1 MVPGACRDRDGVV
14 PGSCRGGDGI
24 VTDTARVARLTF
36 SAAALT
42 WAAALPLATYAA
54 SHTETSPVYILTA
67 AVYAIGAAVCHQR
80 PERSFHLWATQ
91 MPVCA
96 RCAGIYVGAA
106 LACAVPGVARWSR
119 SPETAALPMW
129 CRSPKRLALL
139 VSLPTVATLAYEWIT
154 GITPSNW
161 IRAAAGVVLG
171 AGVAMLIRREV
182 N

>member
-1 MVPGACRDRDGVV
+1 
-14 PGSCRGGDGI
+14 

-42 WAAALPLATYAA
+42 WAAALPLASYAA
-54 SHTETSPVYILTA
+54 SQSESSLVYVLTA
-67 AVYAIGAAVCHQR
+67 AVYAIGAAICHQR

-96 RCAGIYVGAA
+96 RCTGIYVGAA
-106 LACAVPGVARWSR
+106 LACAVPDVARVWWR
-119 SPETAALPMW
+119 SPRTVAAI
-129 CRSPKRLALL
+129 A
-139 VSLPTVATLAYEWIT
+139 SLPTAATLAYEWIT

-161 IRAAAGVVLG
+161 IRAAAGLVLG
-171 AGVAMLIRREV
+171 AGIAMLIRREV